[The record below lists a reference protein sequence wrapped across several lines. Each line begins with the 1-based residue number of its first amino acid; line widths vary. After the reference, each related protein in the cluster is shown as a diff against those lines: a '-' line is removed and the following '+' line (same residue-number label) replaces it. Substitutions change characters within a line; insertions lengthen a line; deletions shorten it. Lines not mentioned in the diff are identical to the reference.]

1 MARRDGRTQSTVA
14 LGASSIAPA
23 LDTRIRSSR
32 GQSSAS
38 IRPSAAEEP
47 NCERPGREQRRQQ
60 QLRAGATLVRLCGHS
75 LVTRVSNF
83 LLALC
88 TQVLHP
94 AVAKRDRHTAV
105 IGAMAA
111 TVGIVGMSTHKFK
124 WRRRDALAA
133 TYNAQMLGQQP
144 CAAAVALLQHN
155 SAWPLAVDGG
165 RMAAHTGTSAAN
177 CGAARLACA

>member
-1 MARRDGRTQSTVA
+1 MKDGGENKGVSSNLGGCNSSST
-14 LGASSIAPA
+14 
-23 LDTRIRSSR
+23 
-32 GQSSAS
+32 
-38 IRPSAAEEP
+38 
-47 NCERPGREQRRQQ
+47 
-60 QLRAGATLVRLCGHS
+60 CGHS

-124 WRRRDALAA
+124 WWRGDALAA
-133 TYNAQMLGQQP
+133 TYKAHMLGQQDLAP
-144 CAAAVALLQHN
+144 CAAVALLQHN

>member
-1 MARRDGRTQSTVA
+1 MKVRGRDKGVMETDLRPQAKGGCNSSST
-14 LGASSIAPA
+14 
-23 LDTRIRSSR
+23 
-32 GQSSAS
+32 
-38 IRPSAAEEP
+38 
-47 NCERPGREQRRQQ
+47 
-60 QLRAGATLVRLCGHS
+60 CGHS

-83 LLALC
+83 LFALC

-124 WRRRDALAA
+124 WRRGDALAA